1 MRVYLLFALF
11 AAIGVYCGTQL
22 PVSLFPNSSKPRV
35 VYGIPYGNM
44 TGDEFLHTYG
54 KDLESKIMKI
64 DTGAVKVIE
73 LDAEYRSGNARYDVQ
88 FEWGT
93 NPNAAASELSN
104 TVMSFVAQLPQ
115 ESREGMW
122 HWVNQENAGF
132 FAVSFFSAQRSL
144 DDLYDI
150 IEPAFRPGL
159 SKIKDAEEAVV
170 YNPSRKE
177 IRIELDPEA
186 MAALQ
191 LFPKDVNQ
199 ALSAVLSSYQGGSVT
214 MGTQTL
220 QVQMPRT
227 VNAVEDLGN
236 VPVATPSGQSIHL
249 SDIARIDFAPSS
261 TWTRSFKTNGA
272 SSLILFGTPVAG
284 GNIKRMSEEFIKVIE
299 EVTPTLPKDIQ
310 HRVLV
315 DPSEFIRNSIANVL
329 REVLL
334 AALIATAILFFFI
347 GSARN
352 VLTAALEIPLSMVL
366 AFILMRLF
374 GMNLNLISLGG
385 LALSAG
391 MNVDASVVVMENIF
405 RHFKEAPKPLSFAQ
419 RLDLIVEA
427 VQEVKLPVIASTIAS
442 LVVFLPL
449 AFTSELTYAILGDL
463 AKAVVFSHGFSAI
476 VALILVPTIRLQL
489 MEAENKAESK
499 HSRIQSWIK
508 SFEDKYASALEYFL
522 KHGGLRTLAYGGL
535 TLGLILLG
543 TLVLPR
549 LPKELVGKP
558 DTDWMVLGIRTEGNT
573 QNTQME
579 SQALEVERRLL
590 DVFGDRILYTFNQVN
605 NPNAANLMA
614 RLRDKSDMN
623 PIWKEME
630 AEFTN
635 TPLTRFWVGPWNPS
649 ELEIPDPPHM
659 KVSVRSS
666 TYEDQIDVAREI
678 EEILKEKKI
687 FDRVHAEPNLSR
699 EKGIVLSPHLE
710 QWSEL
715 QKRGG
720 RVTPSD
726 LSDLIRV
733 ATDGRRVGYLPVK
746 DERMPILLRYPLD
759 QISVPEEVAA
769 LPVGIGSK
777 IIPLKALAGLSVD
790 QVAPSVY
797 RKNEQT
803 SVILEGRTDKDEEHL
818 KDKKLEE
825 AKALVGSWKE
835 ENKDRLF
842 GTTIVFEDAAIE
854 LTEALD
860 QLTVAMS
867 LSLGLIFFT
876 LLLQFGEVVPVLL
889 ILVAI
894 PLGFVGVIGA
904 LYLFGSTL
912 SLNSALGVILLNGIA
927 VANSIL
933 LVDFILRLV
942 SEGMSP
948 RQAAVEAGR
957 KRLRPIL
964 ITSLT
969 TILGMLPIA
978 LGSGDG
984 GRILQPLGITVSAG
998 LWVSTALTL
1007 FVVPALQVAY
1017 LEWRSREDSFP
1028 WIREG
1033 LGLAYRG
1040 LSRLR
1045 LWRPA
1050 DAATASRL
1058 EPAPKALW
1066 FFLLLWP
1073 ALASSS
1079 PLGFQEALSTIVER
1093 STRVNQ
1099 QSAVLDATRA
1109 SNVPADLVYL
1119 PKLSLGA
1126 DYEIGKK
1133 YLGSGES
1140 RTGALSATAELNL
1153 FKFGADRNAQNR
1165 AHAEN
1170 SVQESLLKDALL
1182 KAEDDAVA
1190 AIIGLT
1196 RAERQKEIR
1205 ERSSQIRK
1213 DALRIAEER
1222 FKKGLL
1228 AKQEVDKVRI
1238 EFDNAT
1244 ATLKD
1249 AEAAVIAARAA
1260 LTALLGHAEIL
1271 TDWPFQQSLAK
1282 GQQLTEEKTDQLKTR
1297 PDWQAAEH
1305 RLLAAEY
1312 YANETF
1318 GKIFPSLDLAGSYGY
1333 QKSYS
1338 GSGEGSTWS
1347 AGISLSIP
1355 LFDGLSRLS
1364 THREKVYLKT
1374 AAEWGLENTRRQAK
1388 SEWESAKG
1396 AFTIALETA
1405 KVREKTVQVAEK
1417 LYQANLQRFQRGL
1430 TNVNDLILDQ
1440 DRLFN
1445 AELLRVSG
1453 WANAHLSFT
1462 QLCHATGKRLADCL

>member
-1 MRVYLLFALF
+1 MRVYLLFALL

-64 DTGAVKVIE
+64 DTGDVKVIE

-104 TVMSFVAQLPQ
+104 TVMSFVAQLPT

-132 FAVSFFSAQRSL
+132 FAISFFSAQRSL
-144 DDLYDI
+144 DELYDI

-227 VNAVEDLGN
+227 VNAIEDLGN

-249 SDIARIDFAPSS
+249 SDISRIDFAPSS

-284 GNIKRMSEEFIKVIE
+284 GNIKRMSEEFLRVID
-299 EVTPTLPKDIQ
+299 EVAPTLPKDIQ
-310 HRVLV
+310 RRVLV

-329 REVLL
+329 HEVLL

-405 RHFKEAPKPLSFAQ
+405 RHFKEAPKPLSFNQ

-489 MEAENKAESK
+489 MEAENKSETQ

-508 SFEDKYASALEYFL
+508 SGEDKYAKALEYFL
-522 KHGGLRTLAYGGL
+522 HHGGLRVLAYGGL
-535 TLGLILLG
+535 TLGLVLLA
-543 TLVLPR
+543 VLIIPR

-590 DVFGDRILYTFNQVN
+590 DVFGERIAYTFNQVN

-635 TPLTRFWVGPWNPS
+635 TPLTRYWVGPWNPS

-659 KVSVRSS
+659 KISVRSS
-666 TYEDQIDVAREI
+666 TYEEQIEIAREV

-699 EKGIVLSPHLE
+699 EKGIVLTPHLE

-715 QKRGG
+715 QKRGS

-746 DERMPILLRYPLD
+746 DERMPILMRYPLD
-759 QISVPEEVAA
+759 QISLPEEVAA

-777 IIPLKALAGLSVD
+777 IIPLKALAGIGVED
-790 QVAPSVY
+790 VAPSVY

-803 SVILEGRTDKDEEHL
+803 TVLLEGRTDKDEEHL

-825 AKALVGSWKE
+825 AKALVGGWKE
-835 ENKDRLF
+835 ENKDRLI
-842 GTTIVFEDAAIE
+842 GTSVIFEDAAIE

-860 QLTVAMS
+860 QLTFAMS

-876 LLLQFGEVVPVLL
+876 LLLQFGDVVPVLL

-904 LYLFGSTL
+904 LWLFGSTL

-933 LVDFILRLV
+933 LVDFIRRLV
-942 SEGMSP
+942 DDGMAP
-948 RQAAVEAGR
+948 KLAAVEAGR

-978 LGSGDG
+978 FGAGDG

-1028 WIREG
+1028 WLKDSVGR
-1033 LGLAYRG
+1033 AYRAVG
-1040 LSRLR
+1040 R
-1045 LWRPA
+1045 WRPWRTA
-1050 DAATASRL
+1050 DAATATRL
-1058 EPAPKALW
+1058 DLSPKILW
-1066 FFLLLWP
+1066 FVLAFWP
-1073 ALASSS
+1073 AVIQSAPLA
-1079 PLGFQEALSTIVER
+1079 FQEALSTIVER

-1099 QSAVLDATRA
+1099 QTSVLDATRA

-1133 YLGSGES
+1133 YLGSNES
-1140 RTGALSATAELNL
+1140 RTGGLNATAELNL

-1170 SVQESLLKDALL
+1170 AVQEDLLKDSVL
-1182 KAEDDAVA
+1182 KAEDDAVS

-1196 RAERQKEIR
+1196 RAERQRDIR
-1205 ERSSQIRK
+1205 ERSTKIRE

-1238 EFDNAT
+1238 ERDNAT

-1249 AEAAVIAARAA
+1249 AEAAVISARAS
-1260 LTALLGHAEIL
+1260 LTALLGHADIVAE
-1271 TDWPFQQSLAK
+1271 WPFQQSLYK
-1282 GQQLTEEKTDQLKTR
+1282 GKQLTEESTDQLKKR

-1305 RLLAAEY
+1305 RLEASEY
-1312 YANETF
+1312 YADETF
-1318 GKIFPSLDLAGSYGY
+1318 GNILPSLDLSGSYGY
-1333 QKSYS
+1333 QKSFS

-1364 THREKVYLKT
+1364 THREKVYLKS

-1405 KVREKTVQVAEK
+1405 KVRDQTVQIAEK
-1417 LYQANLQRFQRGL
+1417 LYNANLQRFQRGL